1 MLTILVP
8 LAEGFDEAKQEFVTS
23 QGITLQMEHSLVS
36 LSKWEE
42 RFEKPF
48 LGAQDR
54 SPAETLAYI
63 KAMTITPDVPDE
75 VFERLSQ
82 RNYDDINTYISAKMT
97 ATTIT
102 ERPGQPPN
110 RETITAE
117 LIYYWM
123 VALDI
128 PFECQYWH
136 LNKLLTLIK
145 VCNLKNSPQK
155 KMSAN
160 EIAQRNRELNEQRRK
175 ELGTRG

>member
-8 LAEGFDEAKQEFVTS
+8 LTEGFDEAKQEFVTS

-48 LGAQDR
+48 LGTQDR
-54 SPAETLAYI
+54 SSAETLAYI

-82 RNYDDINTYISAKMT
+82 RNYDDINAYISAKMT

-102 ERPGQPPN
+102 ERPGQAPN

-128 PFECQYWH
+128 PFECQHWH

-160 EIAQRNRELNEQRRK
+160 EIAQRNRELNEQRRR